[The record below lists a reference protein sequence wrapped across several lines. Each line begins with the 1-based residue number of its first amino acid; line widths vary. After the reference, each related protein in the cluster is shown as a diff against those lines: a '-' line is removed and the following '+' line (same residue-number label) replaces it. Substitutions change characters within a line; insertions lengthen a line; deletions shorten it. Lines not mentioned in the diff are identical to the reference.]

1 MEEKLRA
8 ARASNNALSSVY
20 DKIAEVEENLKRTEH
35 QYRTLN
41 EEASNLNQGQPRE
54 AFTNRIEEIV
64 KQIAKQQ
71 DGIDKIIEDVK
82 SVQKDIN
89 LLNGRLERAFFDT
102 DRIMK
107 KNVGK
112 KETSVSKSVG
122 LLTEIHKECFNTVE
136 AVRKTGALK
145 RDIRELEDN
154 IKLEKEKD
162 LARKSEKL
170 RKDLE
175 LLQSENKEITKMY
188 RAKQK
193 S

>member
-1 MEEKLRA
+1 M
-8 ARASNNALSSVY
+8 
-20 DKIAEVEENLKRTEH
+20 
-35 QYRTLN
+35 
-41 EEASNLNQGQPRE
+41 
-54 AFTNRIEEIV
+54 
-64 KQIAKQQ
+64 
-71 DGIDKIIEDVK
+71 
-82 SVQKDIN
+82 
-89 LLNGRLERAFFDT
+89 NGRLERAFFDT

-112 KETSVSKSVG
+112 KETSVNKSIG

-175 LLQSENKEITKMY
+175 LLQSENKELTKMY
-188 RAKQK
+188 RAKKK